1 MLQYQTVEPATLE
14 LLKSLMSKDYLT
26 PFNLVGGTALAL
38 QIGHRMSVDL
48 DLFTPDIEFDDTE
61 LLDNL
66 SNDFQDFSV
75 RYRRPNAI
83 IMMIQNVKVD
93 FIRFKY
99 PFFKPLHHFDGIRM
113 VDAEDIATMKIDAIT
128 GRGKKKDF
136 VDLYYLL
143 QRYDLPH
150 ILELY
155 QKKYKHVTLFH
166 VIKSLT
172 YFEDAEADEVEMLDD
187 KVTWAMMKK
196 TIQMAVNQ
204 IE

>member
-14 LLKSLMSKDYLT
+14 LLKSLMSKEYLK

-48 DLFTPDIEFDDTE
+48 DLFTPDIEFDDSE

-150 ILELY
+150 ILDLY

>member
-14 LLKSLMSKDYLT
+14 LLKSLMSKEYLK

-150 ILELY
+150 ILDLY